1 MYIILFICFIINN
14 WIEKVGVSID
24 VQYFFCVECKFKKSM
39 EEVIV
44 IFSSSSSS
52 PPLMAL
58 QSEIQPHVIDNL
70 IIHILIQQMSV
81 TLEREKM
88 F

>member
-1 MYIILFICFIINN
+1 
-14 WIEKVGVSID
+14 
-24 VQYFFCVECKFKKSM
+24 M